1 MGILD
6 RLKKGK
12 VELEKSQSS
21 LRDSKR
27 ALQEANDKLS
37 AVLAEDEIL
46 NNRFAGK
53 LFRGKLIDN
62 VKVVEMPSGETIL
75 KIFGRVIS
83 FDEYLNNSYDN
94 LIEDDDWLSGA
105 FAVYGG
111 VSDRKWWDRFVGSV
125 AGYSG
130 ISADDN
136 NASSNR
142 LFSVSSVSDTVRSL
156 SFTRDEKVVLKNIIE
171 GELGLRGMFPFPVI
185 EGFVDKDILK
195 EAWDRVVDVL
205 VVEVDKRAAEHKRW
219 YLFREEGSKEVL
231 VELCVK
237 MADKVVDDIV
247 SGK

>member
-6 RLKKGK
+6 RLKKSK

-37 AVLAEDEIL
+37 EVLAEDKIL
-46 NNRFAGK
+46 NDRFAGK

-62 VKVVEMPSGETIL
+62 VKVVEMPSGEVIL
-75 KIFGRVIS
+75 KVFGRVIS
-83 FDEYLNNSYDN
+83 FDEYLNNSYDS

-111 VSDRKWWDRFVGSV
+111 VSDRKWWDRFIGSV

-156 SFTRDEKVVLKNIIE
+156 SFTRDERAVLKNIIE
-171 GELGLRGMFPFPVI
+171 GELGLREMFPFPVF
-185 EGFVDKDILK
+185 EGFVDRDILK

-219 YLFREEGSKEVL
+219 YLFREEGSKEFL